1 LAEAAIDVARTRGYS
16 RLRLDT
22 LPQMGTAIAMYRR
35 LGFEDI
41 APYTANPIE
50 GALYLELVL

>member
-1 LAEAAIDVARTRGYS
+1 VARTRGYS